1 MRATN
6 GAARHRSKARVLKA
20 AKGFYS
26 GRRKMYT
33 VACEAVMRAE
43 QMGFRGRKEKKRDF
57 RRLWIRRISIASRGL
72 GEEGVSYSRLIAGL
86 QLADI
91 RLDRKQLSELAIHQ
105 PAAFADVVKQA
116 KAALAAAPTSQGA
129 GAFGYRPQK
138 AGIDNL
144 TIVEGIG
151 PKITE
156 LFRANGIDTF
166 AKLAAADPAKLEQIL
181 KSGGSHYNT
190 AQPSTWPKQAD
201 LVVKGQWAALRKWQD
216 ELDGGIKRI

>member
-33 VACEAVMRAE
+33 VATEAVMRAE

-116 KAALAAAPTSQGA
+116 KAALAAAPSSQGP
-129 GAFGYRPQK
+129 GAFGFRPSR
-138 AGIDNL
+138 AGLDNL
-144 TIVEGIG
+144 ALVEGIG

-156 LFRANGIDTF
+156 LLRAAGIDTF
-166 AKLAAADPAKLEQIL
+166 AKLEKADVAALQKIL
-181 KSGGSHYNT
+181 KDGGSHFNA
-190 AQPSTWPKQAD
+190 AQPSTWPKQAGM
-201 LVVKGQWAALRKWQD
+201 VVRAEWAALRKWQD
-216 ELDGGIKRI
+216 ELDGGVARI

>member
-33 VACEAVMRAE
+33 VATEAVMRAE

-57 RRLWIRRISIASRGL
+57 RRLWIRRISIAARGL
-72 GEEGVSYSRLIAGL
+72 GEAGVPYSRLIAGL

-116 KAALAAAPTSQGA
+116 KAALSAAPSSQGP
-129 GAFGYRPQK
+129 GAFGFRPQR
-138 AGIDNL
+138 AGL
-144 TIVEGIG
+144 EGIG

-156 LFRANGIDTF
+156 LLRAAGIDTF
-166 AKLAAADPAKLEQIL
+166 AKLEKADVAALQKIL
-181 KSGGSHYNT
+181 KDGGSHFNT
-190 AQPSTWPKQAD
+190 AQPGTWPKQAGM
-201 LVVKGQWAALRKWQD
+201 VVRAEWAALRKWQD
-216 ELDGGIKRI
+216 ELDGGVARI